1 MCANAGGADGDW
13 LGPGGSAK
21 KGGWWR
27 SLFGQRRELA
37 KEDHLSSASAAA
49 SPAPRQGPAAE
60 ARDRL
65 ARCFTHAH
73 GHVRCGRLPE
83 FLDTDMWLCSPAAWF
98 PAGCL
103 MRACSLRQGTR
114 AQYRHRW

>member
-1 MCANAGGADGDW
+1 MRANAGGADGDW

-65 ARCFTHAH
+65 ARCPIHAH

-83 FLDTDMWLCSPAAWF
+83 FLDMDVWLCSPAACFSSWL
-98 PAGCL
+98 PHEC
-103 MRACSLRQGTR
+103 R
-114 AQYRHRW
+114 